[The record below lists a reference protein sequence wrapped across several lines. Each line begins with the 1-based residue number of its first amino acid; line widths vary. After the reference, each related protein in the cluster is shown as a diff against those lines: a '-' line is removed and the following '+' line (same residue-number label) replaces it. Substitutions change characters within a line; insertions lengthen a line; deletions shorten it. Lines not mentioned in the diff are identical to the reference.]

1 MAILFFMVV
10 LTLSKIHQ
18 VMLQEGRFAP
28 FGTGEYDKAFTKESP
43 ESKGTTRFI
52 EWDMP
57 EPIPAFDPEKK
68 IKKLVVSKC
77 LSLDIVEI

>member
-43 ESKGTTRFI
+43 ESK
-52 EWDMP
+52 
-57 EPIPAFDPEKK
+57 PIPAFDPEKK

>member
-1 MAILFFMVV
+1 MAILFSMMV

-28 FGTGEYDKAFTKESP
+28 FGIKGDQAFTKKPPNAE
-43 ESKGTTRFI
+43 GTTRFI
-52 EWDMP
+52 TWDMLK
-57 EPIPAFDPEKK
+57 PIPAFDRKEK

-77 LSLDIVEI
+77 LKLNIVEI